1 MKLSFFLPLFFLP
14 CALGF
19 LPKPFVTDLPGI
31 SKPLGF
37 FDPLGFSCNKSPI
50 EFKKIQEA
58 ELKHGRV
65 AMLAAL
71 GLLVQ
76 NYFHPIIGNDLELGK
91 SIYHYQIASTQLPWL
106 TPLLLSTIGFTEFQ
120 TINRGWEMI
129 ESKEQIAELKEDYI
143 PGDLGLDPFKVA
155 KDTEKFKD
163 FRTKELNNGRLA
175 MISVILI
182 IVQQL

>member
-1 MKLSFFLPLFFLP
+1 MKLSIFLSLFFLP
-14 CALGF
+14 CSLGF

-65 AMLAAL
+65 AMLATL
-71 GLLVQ
+71 GLLFQ
-76 NYFHPIIGNDLELGK
+76 NYFHPIIGNNLAIGK
-91 SIYHYQIASTQLPWL
+91 SIYHYQIAANQYPWL
-106 TPLLLSTIGFTEFQ
+106 TPLLLSVIGFTEFQ
-120 TINRGWEMI
+120 TINKGWEII
-129 ESKEQIAELKEDYI
+129 ENKEQIAELKEDYI
-143 PGDLGLDPFKVA
+143 PGDLGLDPFNIT
-155 KDTEKFKD
+155 KDADKFKD
-163 FRTKELNNGRLA
+163 YRTKELNNGRLA

-182 IVQQL
+182 IFQQL